1 MLNSWSNISV
11 SSSIW
16 SEIRGHGFKSH
27 SGQLFIASSRNLS
40 VVNTI
45 YIGSFRYAHVI
56 TYGKI
61 WLNKGGEWR
70 VQRAETKCDTK
81 QTMKLEKLCNVSS
94 ECELNWWSDSSIGYS
109 VWTENSGCGFKSHSG
124 HFSIATSNNLS
135 VVNTICIIS
144 SCTHVITYRKVQ
156 LNKRGDWQR
165 QTAEMKC
172 DTKQTMKL
180 K

>member
-1 MLNSWSNISV
+1 MLNLWPNISV
-11 SSSIW
+11 SCSIW
-16 SEIRGHGFKSH
+16 SEISGHGFKSH
-27 SGQLFIASSRNLS
+27 SGKLFIVSSRNPS
-40 VVNTI
+40 VMNTI
-45 YIGSFRYAHVI
+45 CIGSFRYDHVVI
-56 TYGKI
+56 YRKI

-70 VQRAETKCDTK
+70 VQRAETESDTE
-81 QTMKLEKLCNVSS
+81 QTMEFEKLCDS
-94 ECELNWWSDSSIGYS
+94 ECKFNWWSDSSIGYS
-109 VWTENSGCGFKSHSG
+109 VWTKNSGCGFKSYSG